1 MRNIVIT
8 TKALVNIPDD
18 AVINAD
24 GSITIGDATYKD
36 ICISVSRYE
45 TGKCVDA
52 DVLISDLTIELNT
65 NLIDAT
71 KKCQR
76 IWPFSC

>member
-8 TKALVNIPDD
+8 TKALVSIPDD

-24 GSITIGDATYKD
+24 GSITIGDNTFKD
-36 ICISVSRYE
+36 ICISVSRYNYGE
-45 TGKCVDA
+45 CIYAIDA
-52 DVLISDLTIELNT
+52 DVLTSDLTIELNT

-71 KKCQR
+71 KNFQH
-76 IWPFSC
+76 IW